1 VLKTKAGG
9 MKIPAGHTWIELLPR
24 NSAGGRLSYQ
34 G

>member
-1 VLKTKAGG
+1 